1 MLKKGF
7 SGVHK
12 IMEDVR
18 TIIKVNQKQ
27 FTEKENKL
35 AQFVIENAG
44 RIIDMSITEIADE
57 IGVGQGTVV
66 RFCQKLGFSGFHP
79 FKIALA
85 RSLGRQEEQ
94 TDDSDIVSMVKEN
107 HIKAIEETSKLLK
120 LNQQIVYQCAEKISQ
135 CRSLYLLG
143 VGASGVTALDAYYK
157 FMRIGV
163 DVKYMPDPHLLVM
176 TLSKCDERDCVL
188 AFSQS
193 GSTAIVVDMAQLAKQ
208 NGACVIAIT
217 GYNRSPLT
225 RYADFV
231 LLTAIRENPFQSGA
245 IRSKIAQLHV
255 LEVLFEQT
263 KMLLSDK
270 ARENIDRTARSVEK
284 WIY

>member
-1 MLKKGF
+1 VTG
-7 SGVHK
+7 
-12 IMEDVR
+12 DVQ
-18 TIIKVNQKQ
+18 TIIKANQKQ
-27 FTEKENKL
+27 FTKKENEL
-35 AQFVIENAG
+35 AQFVIDHPDEV
-44 RIIDMSITEIADE
+44 IHMSITEIVDE
-57 IGVGQGTVV
+57 LRIGQGTVV

-85 RSLGRQEEQ
+85 KSLGRQEEASEGSK
-94 TDDSDIVSMVKEN
+94 DMLAMVKED

-120 LNQQIVYQCAEKISQ
+120 LNEKVVYQCAEKISN
-135 CRSLYLLG
+135 CRRLYLLG

-163 DVKYMPDPHLLVM
+163 DVKYMLDPHFQAM
-176 TLSKCDERDCVL
+176 SLSGCNEKDCVV

-193 GSTAIVVDMAQLAKQ
+193 GSTAVVVDMAQIAKQ
-208 NGACVIAIT
+208 NKACVIAVT
-217 GYNRSPLT
+217 GYNKSPLT
-225 RYADFV
+225 FYADFV
-231 LLTAIRENPFQSGA
+231 LLTAVRENPFQSGA

-263 KMLLSDK
+263 KLLLADK
-270 ARENIDRTARSVEK
+270 AKQNVDRTARSVEK

>member
-1 MLKKGF
+1 MTD
-7 SGVHK
+7 
-12 IMEDVR
+12 DVR
-18 TIIKVNQKQ
+18 TIIKINQRH

-35 AQFVIENAG
+35 AQFVIDHADET
-44 RIIDMSITEIADE
+44 IDMSITELADE
-57 IGVGQGTVV
+57 IGVGQGTIV

-85 RSLGRQEEQ
+85 RSLGRQEERTNQ
-94 TDDSDIVSMVKEN
+94 SDVLSMVREN
-107 HIKAIEETSKLLK
+107 HVKAIEETSKLLK
-120 LNQQIVYQCAEKISQ
+120 LNEKVICQCAEKISA

-157 FMRIGV
+157 FMRIGL
-163 DVKYMPDPHLLVM
+163 DVKYMPDSHLQVM
-176 TLSKCDERDCVL
+176 SMSRCDEKDCVI

-193 GSTAIVVDMAQLAKQ
+193 GSTAVVVDMAQLAKQ

-217 GYNRSPLT
+217 GYNKSPLT
-225 RYADFV
+225 QYADFV

-263 KMLLSDK
+263 KLLLGER
-270 ARENIDRTARSVEK
+270 AIQNVNRTARSVER